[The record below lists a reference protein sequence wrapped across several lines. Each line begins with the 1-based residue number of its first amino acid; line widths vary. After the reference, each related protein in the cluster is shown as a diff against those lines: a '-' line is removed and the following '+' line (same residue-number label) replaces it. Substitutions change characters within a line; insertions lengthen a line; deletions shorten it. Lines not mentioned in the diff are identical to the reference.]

1 MIDENGDQAGVVTSA
16 EALERAA
23 AAGLDLVEIAP
34 NAAPPVVKILD
45 WGKYR
50 YEQTKQVQKSR
61 KAQRQTEVKQ
71 VRLSLKIG
79 EHDLQV
85 KVRHARQFLEA
96 GHKVKIALR
105 FKGREITHPDLGRAV
120 LDRFVSELADLA
132 QVEQQ
137 PQITGR
143 EMNMVIGINKNAKA
157 ENSQRNGQADQTIE
171 PR

>member
-1 MIDENGDQAGVVTSA
+1 MRLVDENGEQAGVVTSA

-23 AAGLDLVEIAP
+23 QAGLDLVEIAP

-50 YEQTKQVQKSR
+50 YEQTKLVQKSR
-61 KAQRQTEVKQ
+61 KQQKQSEVKQ

-79 EHDLQV
+79 EHDLQT
-85 KVRHARQFLEA
+85 KAKHARQFLEA
-96 GHKVKIALR
+96 GHKVKVALR

-120 LDRFVSELADLA
+120 IDRFVAELSELG
-132 QVEQQ
+132 QVEQP
-137 PQITGR
+137 PQISGR

-157 ENSQRNGQADQTIE
+157 ENS
-171 PR
+171 